1 MGNFFFSAANAQGG
15 PLAGLR
21 VVELSS
27 VVMAPYACQLLGDM
41 GADVVKVEP
50 PGGEM
55 ARHYPG
61 GRGAGMNPLFLNTNK
76 SKRSVICDLRAVD
89 DRETFLSLL
98 DEADVLVT
106 NYRPGAR
113 LRLSVDYDSIG
124 PMFPRLIYCCAQ
136 GFRRDSPEYDQAAY
150 DEVVQSAAGL
160 TSAMEYLTGYPSCFP
175 SIIADKICGLAI
187 VNSVLAAVIARNTTG
202 RGQEVNVPMVD
213 TLFAFTMLEH
223 LAGNTFVPP
232 YGPVGYPFAFT
243 VERGDVQAKNGKI
256 SIHPYSLEHMEKLL
270 DAVGRQDVLENDPYF
285 HDWGNSVNDGRKHV
299 YETVRDIA
307 PLLTVDEWIEVGRKH
322 SIPISVPLDLKAP
335 LENTYVRTGALL
347 REFEHSTEGTIL
359 VPRYPV
365 YYGDTPIPEYQ
376 ETPVIHNEQNPRS

>member
-1 MGNFFFSAANAQGG
+1 MKNFFSAGGARGG

-76 SKRSVICDLRAVD
+76 NKRSIVCDLRD
-89 DRETFLSLL
+89 DNDRETFFSLVG
-98 DEADVLVT
+98 EADVLVT
-106 NYRPGAR
+106 NHRPSAR
-113 LRLSVDYDSIG
+113 LRLGVDYDSIS
-124 PMFPRLIYCCAQ
+124 PIFPRLIYCGAQ
-136 GFRRDSPEYDQAAY
+136 GFRRESPEYDQAAY
-150 DEVVQSAAGL
+150 DEVVQSASGL

-187 VNSVLAAVIARNTTG
+187 VNSVLAAVVARNTTG

-232 YGPVGYPFAFT
+232 YGPAGYPFAFT

-256 SIHPYSLEHMEKLL
+256 SIHPYSLGHMEKLL
-270 DAVGRQDVLENDPYF
+270 VAVGRQQLLENDPYF
-285 HDWGNSVNDGRKHV
+285 HDWGNSMNDGRKHL

-307 PLLTVDEWIEVGRKH
+307 PLLTVNEWMEVGRKH
-322 SIPISVPLDLKAP
+322 SIPMSVPLDIKSP
-335 LENTYVRTGALL
+335 LENPYVRAGALL

-359 VPRYPV
+359 VPKYPI
-365 YYGDTPIPEYQ
+365 YYSDTPIPDYH
-376 ETPVIHNEQNPRS
+376 ETPTIQNKQNLGS